1 MTGAGVPRNAFKAAL
16 AEGRRQIGLWC
27 ALPGPYAAEIAAGA
41 GYDWV
46 LFDHEHGPNGPT
58 DALAQLQAAA
68 AYPVSAV
75 VRPPVNDAALI
86 KRYLDLGAQS
96 LLIPMVNSA
105 AEAAAAVAAV
115 RYPPRGVRGVATMT
129 RAGRFGRI
137 PDYAAGAD
145 AEICLMLQVE
155 TLAALDALPDI
166 VATEGV
172 DGVFIGPS
180 DLAASLGYLGQPG
193 HPTVRAAVL
202 DAIRSIADAGKPA
215 GVLTPDRSFARECAA
230 AGALFVAVGIDVAIL
245 ARGAEALRRDCGL

>member
-1 MTGAGVPRNAFKAAL
+1 MTAAGVPRNAFKAAL
-16 AEGRRQIGLWC
+16 AEGRRQVGLWC

-41 GYDWV
+41 GYDWL
-46 LFDHEHGPNGPT
+46 LFDHEHAPSGPT

-137 PDYAAGAD
+137 PDYAACAD

-155 TLAALDALPDI
+155 TRAALDALPDI

-180 DLAASLGYLGQPG
+180 DLAASLGHLGQPG
-193 HPTVRAAVL
+193 HPAVRAAVL
-202 DAIRSIADAGKPA
+202 DAIRAIAGAGKPA
-215 GVLTPDRSFARECAA
+215 GVLTPDMDFARECAA